1 LGRGYG
7 LCFWIKGMLRNIAMN
22 ATTQVLLENGYRSAD
37 EVFWGWALM
46 TAMSKL
52 EQYRAECEAL
62 AKKHGQTLVE
72 FESAAHSVKGRE
84 DFGAE
89 DDLADWEFAAHALT
103 WWQAKI
109 EELRVAPSS

>member
-1 LGRGYG
+1 
-7 LCFWIKGMLRNIAMN
+7 MN
-22 ATTQVLLENGYRSAD
+22 ASTQVLLEDGYRSTD
-37 EVFWGWALM
+37 EVFRGWALM

-52 EQYRAECEAL
+52 EQYRAECESL

-72 FESAAHSVKGRE
+72 FESTAHAVKGCE

-89 DDLADWEFAAHALT
+89 EDLEDWEFAAQALA

-109 EELRVAPSS
+109 EELRGAASS